1 MVELIGVDCHHVVEG
16 SPMWM
21 RVGRENRLDG
31 ILMLMRLKV
40 LELISVVSPHVDEGR
55 LTN

>member
-1 MVELIGVDCHHVVEG
+1 MVELIGVDCHHVAEG

-31 ILMLMRLKV
+31 ILMLMRPKV

-55 LTN
+55 LTD